1 MKKHLSLLSTAV
13 MLALSTSASAD
24 VITDEGGH
32 PEVTGNQEYSQ
43 VFATKG
49 GSLTFTEASLITVD
63 NHTNTSKDN
72 PAFKVENGGTINFGT
87 EESKIG
93 TISVKAKEYSETDTD
108 TDHYWTGYIKK
119 GTVNVN
125 ADKYEQTGSVHGI
138 YVLGTNGV
146 SSVLNLNVDQFDST
160 TGATALHVREGK
172 DAVINVGSK
181 DDPLTSFIARR
192 TIKDTGV
199 SLLQANEGG
208 TINVYSDKIELH
220 AFNSKVGGGALGSG
234 SWGTINLEGNE
245 IVING
250 SIDGDYGGTNA
261 SKVGDVFAVNITAN
275 LLKLTGDIH
284 AGSDGTDG
292 TDVGSPSL
300 AYNRKEAFKIEATDP
315 NSTIEGNLVAYN
327 KSSTVI
333 NFKNGGTFTGD
344 ITTNNY
350 TTEGHKTTSSVEL
363 AGTMN
368 YIGAIKLEGSSK
380 LNLSG
385 NIHAD
390 QSTIISGELS
400 LVSVGAQSDF
410 KKVTS
415 TSTAG
420 VAISDGATLKVNE
433 GESAITN
440 LTNNGTLYVADEATA
455 NIGSLNGTATIK
467 VDSLDN
473 TVNIKTLDAGSSVSA
488 LGSGTFNDSFANS
501 SEAIPQLLKV
511 VTIDESS
518 LSSVAVE
525 QGLVNDAVT
534 ADVNEN
540 GQLFNVR
547 TTKNTN
553 LASYGSIAV
562 LGAFLWRHD
571 MNDLTKRMGE
581 LRDSP
586 QGVGVWARAYGSEQE
601 YGGVDATNTSIQV
614 GADYDVGYGWKV
626 GGAFTYTDGSS
637 DFSNG
642 NAEHD
647 SYGFAVY
654 GSWLSENGQFVDL
667 IAKYSRLDTDFAV
680 NGMNGSYD
688 NNAWSISAEYGWR
701 FKLAEL
707 AFVEPQVELTYGTL
721 FGDDI
726 TASNGVR
733 IEQDD
738 FTSFIGRIGV
748 RSGFYFPE
756 KKGNI
761 YARFSVLHDF
771 DGEMESKASLGRA
784 RNTVT
789 DDLGGTWVE
798 YGVGANF
805 NWTDRTYTYVDL
817 ERNSGGE
824 VRENWRWNV
833 GLRHVF

>member
-13 MLALSTSASAD
+13 MLALSTSASAV
-24 VITDEGGH
+24 VITDSEGDQK
-32 PEVTGNQEYSQ
+32 VTGDQEYSQ
-43 VFATKG
+43 VLATNG
-49 GSLTFTEASLITVD
+49 GTLTFTEADSVTVD
-63 NHTNTSKDN
+63 NSADTTVDS
-72 PAFKVENGGTINFGT
+72 PAFNAKDKGTINFGT
-87 EESKIG
+87 ADSKLG
-93 TISVKAKEYSETDTD
+93 TISVKAKEYSEEAGV
-108 TDHYWTGYIKK
+108 YWTGYIKD

-125 ADKYEQTGSVHGI
+125 AASYEQTGSIHGI
-138 YVLGTNGV
+138 YVVGTNGV
-146 SSVLNLNVDQFDST
+146 SSVLNLNVDQFEST
-160 TGATALHVREGK
+160 TAATALHVREGVG
-172 DAVINVGSK
+172 AVINVGSK
-181 DDPLTSFIARR
+181 DDPLTSFKATR
-192 TIKDTGV
+192 TIEDTGV

-208 TINVYSDKIELH
+208 TINVYSDKIELQ

-234 SWGTINLEGNE
+234 SWGTINLVGNE

-250 SIDGDYGGTNA
+250 SIDGDYGGTSA
-261 SKVGDVFAVNITAN
+261 SKDGDVFAVNITAN

-284 AGSDGTDG
+284 AGSDGTNND
-292 TDVGSPSL
+292 SPSL
-300 AYNRKEAFKIEATDP
+300 AYNRKEAFNIVATDP
-315 NSTIEGNLVAYN
+315 NSTIKGNLVAYN

-333 NFKNGGTFTGD
+333 NFVNGGTFTGD

-350 TTEGHKTTSSVEL
+350 TTERPQTTSSVEL

-368 YIGAIKLEGSSK
+368 YIGAINLEGSSTLK
-380 LNLSG
+380 LSG

-390 QSTIISGELS
+390 QSTIISDESS

-410 KKVTS
+410 KTVTS

-420 VAISDGATLKVNE
+420 VAISHGATLKVNE
-433 GESAITN
+433 DKSAITN
-440 LTNNGTLYVADEATA
+440 LTNYGTLYVANEATA

-467 VDSLDN
+467 VDSLAN
-473 TVNIKTLDAGSSVSA
+473 TVTIGALGADSSVSA

-501 SEAIPQLLKV
+501 SEAIPQLLEV
-511 VTIDESS
+511 VTISGEGS

-534 ADVNEN
+534 ADVDEN

-586 QGVGVWARAYGSEQE
+586 QGVGLWARAYGSEQE

>member
-24 VITDEGGH
+24 VITDAGGNQ
-32 PEVTGNQEYSQ
+32 EVTGNQEYSQ
-43 VFATKG
+43 VFATNG

-63 NHTNTSKDN
+63 NHTNTSENN
-72 PAFKVENGGTINFGT
+72 PAFNVQNGGIINFGT

-108 TDHYWTGYIKK
+108 TDHYWTGYIDE

-125 ADKYEQTGSVHGI
+125 ANKYEQTGSVHGI
-138 YVLGTNGV
+138 YVRGLNGV
-146 SSVLNLNVDQFDST
+146 SSVLNLNVDQFEST
-160 TGATALHVREGK
+160 TGATALHARDGEG
-172 DAVINVGSK
+172 AVINVGST
-181 DDPLTSFIARR
+181 DDPLTSFKATR
-192 TIKDTGV
+192 TIEATGV

-208 TINVYSDKIELH
+208 TINVYSDKIELQ
-220 AFNSKVGGGALGSG
+220 AFNSKAGGGALGSG
-234 SWGTINLEGNE
+234 SWGTINLVGNE

-250 SIDGDYGGTNA
+250 SIDGDYGGTSA
-261 SKVGDVFAVNITAN
+261 SKDGDVFAVNITAN

-284 AGSDGTDG
+284 AGSDGTND
-292 TDVGSPSL
+292 DSPSL
-300 AYNRKEAFKIEATDP
+300 AYNRKEAFNIVATDP
-315 NSTIEGNLVAYN
+315 NSTIEGDLVAYN

-333 NFKNGGTFTGD
+333 DFVNGGTFTGD

-350 TTEGHKTTSSVEL
+350 TTEGSQTTSSVEL

-368 YIGAIKLEGSSK
+368 YIGAINLEGSSTLK
-380 LNLSG
+380 LSG

-390 QSTIISGELS
+390 QSTIISDESS

-410 KKVTS
+410 KTVTS

-433 GESAITN
+433 DESAITN

-455 NIGSLNGTATIK
+455 NISSLNGRATIK
-467 VDSLDN
+467 VDSLAN
-473 TVNIKTLDAGSSVSA
+473 TVTIDALGADSSVSA

-501 SEAIPQLLKV
+501 SEAIPQLLEV
-511 VTIDESS
+511 VTISGEGS

-534 ADVNEN
+534 ADVDEN

-756 KKGNI
+756 KNGNI

>member
-24 VITDEGGH
+24 VITDAGGNQ
-32 PEVTGNQEYSQ
+32 EVTGNQEYSQ
-43 VFATKG
+43 VFATNG

-63 NHTNTSKDN
+63 NHTNTSENN
-72 PAFKVENGGTINFGT
+72 PAFNVQNGGTINFGT

-108 TDHYWTGYIKK
+108 TDHYWTGYIDE

-125 ADKYEQTGSVHGI
+125 ANKYEQTGSVHGI
-138 YVLGTNGV
+138 YVRGLNGV
-146 SSVLNLNVDQFDST
+146 SSVLNLNVDQFEST
-160 TGATALHVREGK
+160 TGATALHARDGEG
-172 DAVINVGSK
+172 AVINVGST
-181 DDPLTSFIARR
+181 DDPLTSFKATR
-192 TIKDTGV
+192 TIEATGV

-208 TINVYSDKIELH
+208 TINVYSDKIELQ
-220 AFNSKVGGGALGSG
+220 AFNSKAGGGALGSG
-234 SWGTINLEGNE
+234 SWGTINLVGNE

-250 SIDGDYGGTNA
+250 SIDGDYGGTSA
-261 SKVGDVFAVNITAN
+261 SKDGDVFAVNITAN

-284 AGSDGTDG
+284 AGSDGTND
-292 TDVGSPSL
+292 DSPSL
-300 AYNRKEAFKIEATDP
+300 AYNRKEAFNIVATDP
-315 NSTIEGNLVAYN
+315 NSTIEGDLVAYN

-333 NFKNGGTFTGD
+333 DFVNGGTFTGD

-350 TTEGHKTTSSVEL
+350 TTEGSQTTSSVEL

-368 YIGAIKLEGSSK
+368 YIGAINLEGSSTLK
-380 LNLSG
+380 LSG

-390 QSTIISGELS
+390 QSTIISDESS

-410 KKVTS
+410 KTVTS

-420 VAISDGATLKVNE
+420 DAISDGATLKVNE
-433 GESAITN
+433 DESAITN

-455 NIGSLNGTATIK
+455 NISSLNGRATIK
-467 VDSLDN
+467 VDSLAN
-473 TVNIKTLDAGSSVSA
+473 TVTIDALGADSSVSA

-501 SEAIPQLLKV
+501 SEAIPQLLEV
-511 VTIDESS
+511 VTISGEGS

-534 ADVNEN
+534 ADVDEN

-614 GADYDVGYGWKV
+614 GADYDVGYGCKV

>member
-13 MLALSTSASAD
+13 MLALSTSASA
-24 VITDEGGH
+24 VAITDAEGDQEI
-32 PEVTGNQEYSQ
+32 PGNQEYSR
-43 VFATKG
+43 VIVSSGNT
-49 GSLTFTEASLITVD
+49 LTFIDADLITID
-63 NHTNTSKDN
+63 YSENKTLNA
-72 PAFKVENGGTINFGT
+72 PAFVVQNKGTINFGT
-87 EESKIG
+87 KDSKLGTVSVIAQESSDLDL
-93 TISVKAKEYSETDTD
+93 TAW
-108 TDHYWTGYIKK
+108 WTGHIQD

-125 ADKYEQTGSVHGI
+125 AAKYEQTGSSDGI
-138 YVLGTNGV
+138 YVIGKGGV
-146 SSVLNLNVDQFDST
+146 SSVLNFNVDQFEST
-160 TGATALHVREGK
+160 TALTALHVREGEG
-172 DAVINVGSK
+172 AVINVGSI
-181 DDPLTSFIARR
+181 DDPLTSFTATR
-192 TIKDTGV
+192 TVEGTGV

-208 TINVYSDKIELH
+208 TINVYSDRIELN
-220 AFNSKVGGGALGSG
+220 AFNSKVGGGALGTG
-234 SWGTINLEGNE
+234 SWGTINLVGNE
-245 IVING
+245 VVING
-250 SIDGDYGGTNA
+250 SIDGDYGGTSA
-261 SKVGDVFAVNITAN
+261 SKEGDVFAVKITAN

-284 AGSDGTDG
+284 SGSDGTNSS
-292 TDVGSPSL
+292 DVGPSV
-300 AYNRKEAFKIEATDP
+300 AYNRTEAFNIVATDP
-315 NSTIEGNLVAYN
+315 NSTIEGDLVAYN

-333 NFKNGGTFTGD
+333 NFVNGGTFTGD

-350 TTEGHKTTSSVEL
+350 ETEGSQTTSSVEL

-368 YIGAIKLEGSSK
+368 YSGAINLEGESE

-385 NIHAD
+385 NIQAD
-390 QSTIISGELS
+390 QSTITSSES
-400 LVSVGAQSDF
+400 SSVSVGSQSDF
-410 KKVTS
+410 KTVTS

-420 VAISDGATLKVNE
+420 VAINDGATLKVNE
-433 GESAITN
+433 DKSAIAN
-440 LTNNGTLYVADEATA
+440 LTNNGTLYVAGNATA
-455 NIGSLNGTATIK
+455 DITSLDGMATIK

-473 TVNIKTLDAGSSVSA
+473 TVTIGALGADSSVSA
-488 LGSGTFNDSFANS
+488 LGSGTFNDGFANS
-501 SEAIPQLLKV
+501 AEAIPQLLEV
-511 VTIDESS
+511 VTVTEEGGS
-518 LSSVAVE
+518 LSSVALE

-534 ADVNEN
+534 ADVDEN
-540 GQLFNVR
+540 GQLVNVR

-553 LASYGSIAV
+553 LASYGSVAV

-601 YGGVDATNTSIQV
+601 YGGVDSTNTSIQV

-688 NNAWSISAEYGWR
+688 NNAWSVSAEYGWR

-721 FGDDI
+721 LGDDI
-726 TASNGVR
+726 TASNDVR

-771 DGEMESKASLGRA
+771 DGEMESKASLGKA
-784 RNTVT
+784 QNTVL

-824 VRENWRWNV
+824 VRENWRWNI

>member
-24 VITDEGGH
+24 EITDAGGNQ
-32 PEVTGNQEYSQ
+32 EVTGNQEYSQ
-43 VFATKG
+43 VFATNG

-63 NHTNTSKDN
+63 NRTNTSENN
-72 PAFKVENGGTINFGT
+72 PAFNVQNGGAINFGT

-93 TISVKAKEYSETDTD
+93 TISVKAKKYSETDTE
-108 TDHYWTGYIKK
+108 TNHLWTGYIDG

-125 ADKYEQTGSVHGI
+125 ANRYEQTGSVHGI
-138 YVLGTNGV
+138 YVRVLNGV
-146 SSVLNLNVDQFDST
+146 SSVLNLNVDQFEST
-160 TGATALHVREGK
+160 TGATALHVREGEG
-172 DAVINVGSK
+172 AVINVGSI
-181 DDPLTSFIARR
+181 DDPLTSFKATR
-192 TIKDTGV
+192 TIEATGV

-234 SWGTINLEGNE
+234 SWGTINLVGNE

-250 SIDGDYGGTNA
+250 SIDGDYGGTKA
-261 SKVGDVFAVNITAN
+261 SKVDDVFAVKITAN

-284 AGSDGTDG
+284 AGSDGTND
-292 TDVGSPSL
+292 DSPSL
-300 AYNRKEAFKIEATDP
+300 AYNRKEEFNIVATDP
-315 NSTIEGNLVAYN
+315 NSTIEGDLVAYN

-333 NFKNGGTFTGD
+333 KFVNGGTFTGN

-350 TTEGHKTTSSVEL
+350 TTEKPKTTSSVEL

-390 QSTIISGELS
+390 QSTIISDESS

-410 KKVTS
+410 KTVTS
-415 TSTAG
+415 TSTTG
-420 VAISDGATLKVNE
+420 VAISAGATLKVNE
-433 GESAITN
+433 DKSAITK

-455 NIGSLNGTATIK
+455 DIGSLNGTATIK
-467 VDSLDN
+467 VDSLAN
-473 TVNIKTLDAGSSVSA
+473 TVTIDALGAESSVSA

-501 SEAIPQLLKV
+501 SEAIPQLLEV
-511 VTIDESS
+511 VTISGEGS

-534 ADVNEN
+534 ADVDEN

-586 QGVGVWARAYGSEQE
+586 QGVGLWARAYGSEQE

>member
-1 MKKHLSLLSTAV
+1 M
-13 MLALSTSASAD
+13 
-24 VITDEGGH
+24 
-32 PEVTGNQEYSQ
+32 
-43 VFATKG
+43 
-49 GSLTFTEASLITVD
+49 
-63 NHTNTSKDN
+63 
-72 PAFKVENGGTINFGT
+72 
-87 EESKIG
+87 
-93 TISVKAKEYSETDTD
+93 
-108 TDHYWTGYIKK
+108 
-119 GTVNVN
+119 
-125 ADKYEQTGSVHGI
+125 
-138 YVLGTNGV
+138 
-146 SSVLNLNVDQFDST
+146 
-160 TGATALHVREGK
+160 
-172 DAVINVGSK
+172 GSK
-181 DDPLTSFIARR
+181 DDPLTSFTATR
-192 TIKDTGV
+192 TVEGTGV

-208 TINVYSDKIELH
+208 TINVYSDRIELN
-220 AFNSKVGGGALGSG
+220 AFNSRVGGGALGTG
-234 SWGTINLEGNE
+234 SWGTINLVGNE

-250 SIDGDYGGTNA
+250 SIDGDYGATGA
-261 SKVGDVFAVNITAN
+261 SEDGDVFAVNITAN

-284 AGSDGTDG
+284 SGSDGTNSS
-292 TDVGSPSL
+292 DVGPSV
-300 AYNRKEAFKIEATDP
+300 AYNRTEAFNIVATDP
-315 NSTIEGNLVAYN
+315 NSTIEGDLVAYN

-333 NFKNGGTFTGD
+333 NFVNGGTFTGD

-350 TTEGHKTTSSVEL
+350 ETEGSQTTSSVEL
-363 AGTMN
+363 TGTMN
-368 YIGAIKLEGSSK
+368 YSGAINLEGESE

-385 NIHAD
+385 NIQAD
-390 QSTIISGELS
+390 QSTITSSES
-400 LVSVGAQSDF
+400 SSVSVGSQSDF
-410 KKVTS
+410 KTVTS

-420 VAISDGATLKVNE
+420 VAINDGATLKVNE
-433 GESAITN
+433 DKSAIAN
-440 LTNNGTLYVADEATA
+440 LTNNGTLYVAGNATA
-455 NIGSLNGTATIK
+455 DITSLDGKATIK

-473 TVNIKTLDAGSSVSA
+473 TVTIGALGVDSSVSA
-488 LGSGTFNDSFANS
+488 LGSGTFNDGFANS
-501 SEAIPQLLKV
+501 AEAIPQLLEV
-511 VTIDESS
+511 VTVTEEGGS
-518 LSSVAVE
+518 LSSVALE

-534 ADVNEN
+534 ADVDEN
-540 GQLFNVR
+540 GQLVNVR

-553 LASYGSIAV
+553 LASYGSVAV

-601 YGGVDATNTSIQV
+601 YGGVDSTNTSIQV

-688 NNAWSISAEYGWR
+688 NNAWSVSAEYGWR

-721 FGDDI
+721 LGDDI
-726 TASNGVR
+726 TASNDVR

-771 DGEMESKASLGRA
+771 DGEMESKASLGKA
-784 RNTVT
+784 QNTVL

>member
-13 MLALSTSASAD
+13 MLALSTSASAV
-24 VITDEGGH
+24 VITDSEGDQK
-32 PEVTGNQEYSQ
+32 VTGDREYSQ
-43 VFATKG
+43 VLATNG
-49 GSLTFTEASLITVD
+49 GTLTFTEADSVTVD
-63 NHTNTSKDN
+63 NSADTTVDS
-72 PAFKVENGGTINFGT
+72 PAFNAKDKGTINFGT
-87 EESKIG
+87 ADSKLG
-93 TISVKAKEYSETDTD
+93 TISVKAKEYSEEAGV
-108 TDHYWTGYIKK
+108 YWTGYIKD

-125 ADKYEQTGSVHGI
+125 AASYEQTGSIHGI
-138 YVLGTNGV
+138 YVLGTNNV
-146 SSVLNLNVDQFDST
+146 SSVLNLNVDQFEST
-160 TGATALHVREGK
+160 TAATALHVREGK
-172 DAVINVGSK
+172 GAVINVGSI
-181 DDPLTSFIARR
+181 DDPLTSFKATR
-192 TIKDTGV
+192 TIEATGV

-208 TINVYSDKIELH
+208 TINVYSDKIELQ

-234 SWGTINLEGNE
+234 SWGTINLVGNE

-261 SKVGDVFAVNITAN
+261 SKNGDVFAVKITAN

-284 AGSDGTDG
+284 AGSDGTNN
-292 TDVGSPSL
+292 GSPSL
-300 AYNRKEAFKIEATDP
+300 AYNRKEAFNIVATDP
-315 NSTIEGNLVAYN
+315 NSTIKGDLVAYN
-327 KSSTVI
+327 QSSTVI
-333 NFKNGGTFTGD
+333 DFVNGGTFTGD

-350 TTEGHKTTSSVEL
+350 TTERPQTTSSVEL

-368 YIGAIKLEGSSK
+368 YIGAINLKGSSK
-380 LNLSG
+380 LILSG

-390 QSTIISGELS
+390 QSTIFSDESS

-410 KKVTS
+410 KTVTS

-420 VAISDGATLKVNE
+420 VAISHGATLKVNE
-433 GESAITN
+433 DKSAITN

-467 VDSLDN
+467 VDSLAN
-473 TVNIKTLDAGSSVSA
+473 TVTIGALGADSSVSA

-501 SEAIPQLLKV
+501 SEAIPQLLEV
-511 VTIDESS
+511 VKISGEGS

-525 QGLVNDAVT
+525 QGLVNDAVM
-534 ADVNEN
+534 ADVDEN

-586 QGVGVWARAYGSEQE
+586 QGVGLWARAYGSEQE

-688 NNAWSISAEYGWR
+688 NNAWSVSAEYGWR

-721 FGDDI
+721 LGDDI
-726 TASNGVR
+726 TASNDVR

-771 DGEMESKASLGRA
+771 DGEMESKASLGKA
-784 RNTVT
+784 QNTVL

>member
-1 MKKHLSLLSTAV
+1 M
-13 MLALSTSASAD
+13 
-24 VITDEGGH
+24 
-32 PEVTGNQEYSQ
+32 
-43 VFATKG
+43 
-49 GSLTFTEASLITVD
+49 
-63 NHTNTSKDN
+63 
-72 PAFKVENGGTINFGT
+72 INF
-87 EESKIG
+87 
-93 TISVKAKEYSETDTD
+93 V
-108 TDHYWTGYIKK
+108 
-119 GTVNVN
+119 
-125 ADKYEQTGSVHGI
+125 
-138 YVLGTNGV
+138 
-146 SSVLNLNVDQFDST
+146 
-160 TGATALHVREGK
+160 
-172 DAVINVGSK
+172 
-181 DDPLTSFIARR
+181 
-192 TIKDTGV
+192 
-199 SLLQANEGG
+199 
-208 TINVYSDKIELH
+208 
-220 AFNSKVGGGALGSG
+220 
-234 SWGTINLEGNE
+234 
-245 IVING
+245 
-250 SIDGDYGGTNA
+250 
-261 SKVGDVFAVNITAN
+261 
-275 LLKLTGDIH
+275 
-284 AGSDGTDG
+284 
-292 TDVGSPSL
+292 
-300 AYNRKEAFKIEATDP
+300 
-315 NSTIEGNLVAYN
+315 
-327 KSSTVI
+327 
-333 NFKNGGTFTGD
+333 NGGTFTGD

-390 QSTIISGELS
+390 QSTIISQESS

-410 KKVTS
+410 KTVTS

-433 GESAITN
+433 DESAITN
-440 LTNNGTLYVADEATA
+440 LTNNGTLYVAGEAKA
-455 NIGSLNGTATIK
+455 NIDSLNGTATIK
-467 VDSLDN
+467 VDSLAN
-473 TVNIKTLDAGSSVSA
+473 TVNIGTLLGADSSVSA

-511 VTIDESS
+511 VTISDDGSS

-534 ADVNEN
+534 ADVDEN

-626 GGAFTYTDGSS
+626 GSAFTYTDGSS

>member
-13 MLALSTSASAD
+13 MLALSTSASAV
-24 VITDEGGH
+24 VITDSEGDQK
-32 PEVTGNQEYSQ
+32 VTDNQEYSQ
-43 VFATKG
+43 VLATNG

-63 NHTNTSKDN
+63 NRTNTSENN
-72 PAFKVENGGTINFGT
+72 PAFNVQNGGKINFGT

-108 TDHYWTGYIKK
+108 PSHYWTGYIKE

-125 ADKYEQTGSVHGI
+125 VDKYEQTGSVHGI

-160 TGATALHVREGK
+160 TAATALHVREGEG
-172 DAVINVGSK
+172 AVINVGSI
-181 DDPLTSFIARR
+181 DDPLTSFKATR
-192 TIKDTGV
+192 TIEATGV

-208 TINVYSDKIELH
+208 TINVYSDKIELQ

-234 SWGTINLEGNE
+234 SWGKINLVGNE

-250 SIDGDYGGTNA
+250 SIDGDYGGTSA
-261 SKVGDVFAVNITAN
+261 SKDGDVFAVNITAN

-284 AGSDGTDG
+284 AGSDGTNND
-292 TDVGSPSL
+292 SPSL
-300 AYNRKEAFKIEATDP
+300 AYNRKEAFNIVATDP
-315 NSTIEGNLVAYN
+315 NSTIKGNLVAYN

-333 NFKNGGTFTGD
+333 NFVNGGTFTGD

-350 TTEGHKTTSSVEL
+350 TTGESQTTSSVEL

-368 YIGAIKLEGSSK
+368 YIGAINLEGRST
-380 LNLSG
+380 LELSG

-390 QSTIISGELS
+390 QSTIISDESS

-410 KKVTS
+410 KTVKS

-420 VAISDGATLKVNE
+420 VVISNGATLKVNE

-467 VDSLDN
+467 VDSLAN
-473 TVNIKTLDAGSSVSA
+473 TVTIDALGANSSVSA

-501 SEAIPQLLKV
+501 SEAIPQLLEV
-511 VTIDESS
+511 VTISGEGS

-534 ADVNEN
+534 ADVDEN

-586 QGVGVWARAYGSEQE
+586 QGVGLWARAYGSEQE

-761 YARFSVLHDF
+761 YTRFS
-771 DGEMESKASLGRA
+771 SL
-784 RNTVT
+784 T
-789 DDLGGTWVE
+789 
-798 YGVGANF
+798 
-805 NWTDRTYTYVDL
+805 
-817 ERNSGGE
+817 
-824 VRENWRWNV
+824 
-833 GLRHVF
+833 